1 MILVLDITLP
11 GKEHALV
18 LSNHRSDIDWLIG
31 WVMAQVF
38 VWNKIS
44 LNLGDNL
51 LFFLIEYYLMKFN
64 SVQVVLEAL

>member
-1 MILVLDITLP
+1 LFLISKFA

-38 VWNKIS
+38 LS
-44 LNLGDNL
+44 
-51 LFFLIEYYLMKFN
+51 FTET
-64 SVQVVLEAL
+64 